1 MKQIVLGLIQFF
13 HLFLKCPFY
22 LLTGL
27 YCPGCGIT
35 RMFLSLFQFRFYQ
48 AFRYNP
54 FVFLCLVG
62 YLVYKLIPYKIPVKY
77 KPLFINSLLIF
88 TILFGILRNIPLFS
102 FLKPTL
108 VSFSWQKIYNE

>member
-35 RMFLSLFQFRFYQ
+35 RMFLSIFQFRFYQ

-54 FVFLCLVG
+54 FVFVCLVG
-62 YLVYKLIPYKIPVKY
+62 YLFYKIIPYEIPKKY
-77 KPLFINSLLIF
+77 KSFFINSLLIL